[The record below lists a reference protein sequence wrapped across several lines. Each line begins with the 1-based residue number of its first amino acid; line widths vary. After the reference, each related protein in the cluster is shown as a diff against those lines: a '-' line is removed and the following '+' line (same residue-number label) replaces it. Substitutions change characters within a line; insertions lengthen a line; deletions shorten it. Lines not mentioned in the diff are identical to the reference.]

1 MGGVAGHMYH
11 LYDNPELSFEEI
23 EDIFLKASNGSL
35 VGTEKT
41 DGQNIFLSYYLLSIY
56 HLLVLLRR

>member
-41 DGQNIFLSYYLLSIY
+41 DGQNIFTTTKYIY
-56 HLLVLLRR
+56 HDKIYVP